1 MSLES
6 DIAYLYLIDGIRQN
20 EVPPGFSVHSA
31 PRKAA
36 RGRDRDMLLI
46 GLYVNGGPKD
56 LLDLVI
62 STYFG
67 APGSVTSAAR
77 TTLQAANAQ
86 LFDYNRYPPA
96 SGPVT
101 GGICMAILRG
111 EDLYIASLGIGQVLV
126 VHPTAIERFP
136 ESTAEPATPF
146 GLERL
151 AEVQYFHT
159 QVAPADYALLTTNL
173 PTGWETN
180 SLTNLPSASLES
192 AIARLTRLA
201 GAEASA
207 MIARF
212 TAEEASPSQVK
223 GRPSIM
229 AASIQSPAFE
239 PATAK
244 VEPASAAVPETA
256 PLNLLEPTEEETAFS
271 TQAQE
276 PQVLEPEP
284 PSKPRASVAGLA
296 GILARVRA
304 STTLGE
310 PETEAETE
318 EAPLVDDEALPPE
331 TIPSAEPDA
340 VQIADHVYEFEE
352 ANNGSSEYD
361 DQTQA
366 AKPPLMARL
375 RGWARGL
382 VANLPLNRAGA
393 AVKQGSDTLGTSLSG
408 SSNAMLRRVLPEGTL
423 RPDTP
428 MRIPDRML
436 MAIAILLPIIIAVGV
451 GVVYIQRGRNQQ
463 YQDYLD
469 RARLEAGLAR
479 TSADQLAAKP
489 HWETALQWLTQADRV
504 YPGQADSVALHR
516 EAQAAV
522 DVVDNVQRLNL
533 QELVPAGFGS
543 GAQITQL
550 VVQGTEVYA
559 LDSSRQAVYRATL
572 GTDNKYAIDRNFQCQ
587 LGVVGSVVI
596 KRIVAITWLDT
607 PNIVGEPALMALDVD
622 GHLMYCKPDGTPP
635 EASTLI
641 EPDSGWKTPKGIQLY
656 ADRLYVFDPG
666 SNDIW
671 SYDRVG
677 GVFSERP
684 KSYFTG
690 QVLDLSNATT
700 FTIAQG
706 EIYIL
711 RADGRL
717 TYCTRDVA
725 TSQTNCIENSLF
737 SDSRPG
743 HASGD
748 HLDDVRG
755 AVGLFYD
762 PPPEPSLYLVDS
774 ASSGVYQLSLKLVLQ
789 KVFKSGSVLPGPITS
804 VAIGPNKEVYISSG
818 NNVYWSRR

>member
-6 DIAYLYLIDGIRQN
+6 DIAYLYLIDGVRQN

-36 RGRDRDMLLI
+36 RGRDRDMLFI

-56 LLDLVI
+56 LLDLVV

-77 TTLQAANAQ
+77 ITLQAANAQ

-111 EDLYIASLGIGQVLV
+111 EDLYIASLGLGQVLV

-146 GLERL
+146 GSERL

-159 QVAPADYALLTTNL
+159 QVAPSDYALLTTNL
-173 PTGWETN
+173 PLGWESN

-201 GAEASA
+201 GSEASA
-207 MIARF
+207 IIARF
-212 TAEEASPSQVK
+212 TAEEVSPSQVK

-229 AASIQSPAFE
+229 AAPIQPPAFE
-239 PATAK
+239 SASAK
-244 VEPASAAVPETA
+244 VEAAAASVSEP
-256 PLNLLEPTEEETAFS
+256 PPSNILEPTEEEAAFS

-276 PQVLEPEP
+276 PEVLDAEP
-284 PSKPRASVAGLA
+284 PSKPRPVATGLA
-296 GILARVRA
+296 GVLARVRA
-304 STTLGE
+304 STTFGE
-310 PETEAETE
+310 PETEAD
-318 EAPLVDDEALPPE
+318 LVPADDDEVSQSEAA
-331 TIPSAEPDA
+331 PSAEPA
-340 VQIADHVYEFEE
+340 TVQIADHVYEFEE
-352 ANNGSSEYD
+352 AHNDSSGYD
-361 DQTQA
+361 DQA
-366 AKPPLMARL
+366 PEAKPPLMARL

-436 MAIAILLPIIIAVGV
+436 MAIAILLPVIIAVGV

-504 YPGQADSVALHR
+504 YPGQADSAALHR

-522 DVVDNVQRLNL
+522 DLVDNVQRLNL

-559 LDSSRQAVYRATL
+559 LDSSRQAVYRTTL
-572 GTDNKYAIDRNFQCQ
+572 GADGKYAIDRNFQCQ

-641 EPDSGWKTPKGIQLY
+641 EPDTGWKTPKGIQLY

-706 EIYIL
+706 EVYIL

-748 HLDDVRG
+748 HLDDVSG
-755 AVGLFYD
+755 AVALFYD
-762 PPPEPSLYLVDS
+762 PPPEPSLYLVDT

-789 KVFKSGSVLPGPITS
+789 KVFKSGSVLPGSITS

-818 NNVYWSRR
+818 NNIYWSRR